1 MGERRGLAGARGA
14 LQVIGE
20 ARRRCEEWTMDETSA
35 DALARRRR
43 ARRRFGVISA
53 LFGAGLLV
61 CGALL
66 SGGDEALDAVGLA
79 CVAYGIG
86 LLVAGVWLALGHN
99 PLDRGRR

>member
-1 MGERRGLAGARGA
+1 
-14 LQVIGE
+14 VIDE
-20 ARRRCEEWTMDETSA
+20 ARRRCEWPMDETPA
-35 DALARRRR
+35 DAV
-43 ARRRFGVISA
+43 ARRRFGVVSA

-61 CGALL
+61 CGAVL
-66 SGGDEALDAVGLA
+66 SGGDEALDGVGLA